1 MADFEKFEWIG
12 ADKKVAELS
21 NKEILHIYFLK
32 IMSPFLTFITAYF
45 PFSLFWQDRRFHYR
59 FKDVV
64 EMDDLIVKITSEQGF
79 WFKFLTFEKYRELL
93 VIMGKFIPLKKNLKK
108 DDLIKH
114 FESIFTNKNI
124 YISKQ
129 DKDIVKFS
137 ILSRK

>member
-1 MADFEKFEWIG
+1 MKDAKFDWKSK
-12 ADKKVAELS
+12 DKKINELTS
-21 NKEILHIYFLK
+21 KEILVIYFLK
-32 IMSPFLTFITAYF
+32 KISPFLTFITHYF

-79 WFKFLTFEKYRELL
+79 WFKFLTFEKYRKLL
-93 VIMGKFIPLKKNLKK
+93 IIMGKFIPLKKNLKK

-114 FESIFTNKNI
+114 FESIFAKKNI